1 MQTEVGL
8 TIEVNNQIMPKIYK
22 PTTQSRR
29 HMMGYDFSNLS
40 KVEPLKSKT
49 KGFQRAIGRNNGGLV
64 SVRHK
69 GGGVK
74 RLYREID
81 FRQAR
86 TNIPGKVFSIEYDPN
101 RTARIARIHYADG
114 FKSYILAPEGLNV
127 GDTVIT
133 SDKVQLK
140 PGNRAKLKNIPQGT
154 EIYNVEMFPGSRG
167 ILVRSAGGKA
177 TVMSKDAGY
186 VQVQL
191 PSSEL
196 RRFSENCFASVGR
209 LSNQEHSSIV
219 IGKAGRSRHLG
230 IRPSVRGTVMNPVD
244 HPHGGGEGKQ
254 PIGLPGPKTPW
265 GKPARGVKTRNKKKK
280 SWKFIVRR
288 RKK

>member
-1 MQTEVGL
+1 
-8 TIEVNNQIMPKIYK
+8 MPKIYK
-22 PTTQSRR
+22 PTTSSRR

-40 KVEPLKSKT
+40 DVSPLKSKT
-49 KGFQRAIGRNNGGLV
+49 GGFKRSVGRNSGGLI

-81 FRQAR
+81 FKQDKF
-86 TNIPGKVFSIEYDPN
+86 NIPGKVFSLEYDPN
-101 RTARIARIHYADG
+101 RTARIARVHYADG
-114 FKSYILAPEGLNV
+114 DKRYVLAPEGLNA
-127 GDTVIT
+127 GDTIIT
-133 SDKVQLK
+133 ADKVQLK

-154 EIYNVEMFPGSRG
+154 EVYNIEIFPGSKNG
-167 ILVRSAGGKA
+167 LVRSAGSKA
-177 TVMSKDAGY
+177 VVMSKDAGY

-196 RRFSENCFASVGR
+196 RKFLENSMASIGR

-230 IRPSVRGTVMNPVD
+230 IRPSVRGSVMNPVD

-254 PIGLPGPKTPW
+254 PIGLTGPKTPW
-265 GKPARGVKTRNKKKK
+265 GKKARGVKTRNKKKR